1 MSVIALLNAVLGLL
15 QSFVAWGQAKKI
27 FKENEAIIVATILG
41 NALKEIERVKESNA
55 RLDAEFRNDPTSVM
69 RDDGFSRD

>member
-1 MSVIALLNAVLGLL
+1 MSIIALINSILGLL
-15 QSFVAWGQAKKI
+15 QSVVAWGQAKKV

-41 NALKEIERVKESNA
+41 NALRDIERAKKSDN
-55 RLDAEFRNDPTSVM
+55 RLDTEFRNDPTSVM